1 VVIYPTRSTEQSDT
15 LPYQALLNSQ
25 QMHRVY
31 LDQLGQIEQLPLGL
45 ALMVLTTVE
54 ETEAAAKARSLL
66 ARSQQVSSP
75 ETSRV
80 IMEMLTTIIVY
91 KFTNLSRRE
100 VEQMLGITLQETR
113 VYQEAKEEGKQE
125 GRQEGLQE
133 GERSLISLLLQQKV
147 GTLPQSLDDRISLL
161 SIQQLESL
169 AIALL
174 NFSSLNDLAAWLDA
188 NQSK

>member
-1 VVIYPTRSTEQSDT
+1 MPWIS
-15 LPYQALLNSQ
+15 
-25 QMHRVY
+25 
-31 LDQLGQIEQLPLGL
+31 
-45 ALMVLTTVE
+45 
-54 ETEAAAKARSLL
+54 
-66 ARSQQVSSP
+66 
-75 ETSRV
+75 
-80 IMEMLTTIIVY
+80 MEMLATIIVY

-147 GTLPQSLDDRISLL
+147 GQLPQSIHDRISLL

-174 NFSSLNDLAAWLDA
+174 NFGSIRTWQVTSRG
-188 NQSK
+188 K

>member
-1 VVIYPTRSTEQSDT
+1 VVIYPTRSTEQSET
-15 LPYQALLNSQ
+15 LPYQTLLNSQ
-25 QMHRVY
+25 QVHQVY

-54 ETEAAAKARSLL
+54 EAEAAEKARSLL
-66 ARSQQVSSP
+66 IRSQRVSSP

-91 KFTNLSRRE
+91 KFTDLSRRE

-147 GTLPQSLDDRISLL
+147 GTLPQPLADRISLL

-174 NFSSLNDLAAWLDA
+174 NFLSLNDLAAWLDA
-188 NQSK
+188 NQ